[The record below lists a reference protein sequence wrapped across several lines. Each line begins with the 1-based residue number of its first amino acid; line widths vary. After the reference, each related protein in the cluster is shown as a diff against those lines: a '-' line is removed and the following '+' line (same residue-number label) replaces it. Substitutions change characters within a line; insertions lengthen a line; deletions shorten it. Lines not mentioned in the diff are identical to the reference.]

1 MLKEKLGSVKI
12 GERGQIVIPA
22 RIRRSLNLKAG
33 DRMDLYLNEKQELV
47 LTRNGQVRQIRDLV
61 SKERKQI

>member
-12 GERGQIVIPA
+12 SERGQIVIPA

-47 LTRNGQVRQIRDLV
+47 LTRNGQVRQIRDRV

>member
-12 GERGQIVIPA
+12 SERGQIVIPV

-33 DRMDLYLNEKQELV
+33 DRLDLYLNEKQELV
-47 LTRNGQVRQIRDLV
+47 LTRNGQVRQIRDRV